1 MLGSEVVKVA
11 MAVGKYVDGS
21 WYPSALVAV
30 CLTNEC
36 A

>member
-1 MLGSEVVKVA
+1 MLVRQVVKVA

-30 CLTNEC
+30 
-36 A
+36 